1 MNNYKDDNLQI
12 KLHYHRE
19 ALKIVKNYIESYW
32 EGEGALEITSFI
44 DMVLQNDDRMIH

>member
-1 MNNYKDDNLQI
+1 MNNYKDDDLQI

-19 ALKIVKNYIESYW
+19 ALKIIKNYIDSHYK
-32 EGEGALEITSFI
+32 GDGILEITAFI